1 MKKTV
6 AKRHLAINVQGI
18 LENYRRRSMAGLV
31 TNDDGSKC
39 TDAEAR
45 QFFYDHLKQGHTVI
59 PTCDPKECPD
69 FDYTGGGCP
78 GHGIHYYDNNENE
91 ISKEEYDRILDGLNS
106 ANTDEI
112 ESDDDILI

>member
-1 MKKTV
+1 MKMTV
-6 AKRHLAINVQGI
+6 AKRHLAINVQGF

-69 FDYTGGGCP
+69 FDYTGDGCP
-78 GHGIHYYDNNENE
+78 GMTFTTTTTTTTKFPKRNTT
-91 ISKEEYDRILDGLNS
+91 S
-106 ANTDEI
+106 ALPLCAMPTMI
-112 ESDDDILI
+112 RQMMIY